1 MDLEMINQHIDVYI
15 KSCRLIINQPVAI
28 STI

>member
-1 MDLEMINQHIDVYI
+1 MDLEMINQQTDVYI
-15 KSCRLIINQPVAI
+15 KSCQLIHQPVAI

>member
-1 MDLEMINQHIDVYI
+1 MDLEMISQQIDVYI
-15 KSCRLIINQPVAI
+15 KSRRLIHQAVAI